1 MGKERFIKKLTIHG
15 GIRPVLKAIGE
26 NDLGKFKAL
35 KKGLSKKNIFIVK
48 IEIKD
53 NFYLDVDEFYILIE
67 GNLLYGGI
75 LKKDENVTDI
85 IMGKVLDYMECG

>member
-1 MGKERFIKKLTIHG
+1 MGKERFIKKLTIYG
-15 GIRPVLKAIGE
+15 GVRTILKAIGE
-26 NDLGKFKAL
+26 NNLGKFKVL

-53 NFYLDVDEFYILIE
+53 DFYLDVDEFYILIE

-85 IMGKVLDYMECG
+85 IMRKVLDYMECG